1 MAYNIEYDSRALDD
15 LAKVD
20 TSAKRIILKAINRVA
35 ENPLPRTEGGYGWP
49 LGNKQGRDLTWPLGN
64 KQGRD
69 LTNLLKI
76 KMRGIGY
83 RVVYE
88 LKRTESS
95 MVIIVVGVRADE
107 EVYRVAYER
116 ILKR

>member
-20 TSAKRIILKAINRVA
+20 TSAKRIVLKAINRVA
-35 ENPLPRTEGGYGWP
+35 ENPLPRTEGGYG
-49 LGNKQGRDLTWPLGN
+49 WPLGN

-107 EVYRVAYER
+107 EVYRIAYER

>member
-20 TSAKRIILKAINRVA
+20 TSAKRIILKSINRVA

-49 LGNKQGRDLTWPLGN
+49 LGNKQS
-64 KQGRD
+64 RD

-95 MVIIVVGVRADE
+95 MLIIVVGVRADE
-107 EVYRVAYER
+107 EVYRIAYER